1 MMDAKSGVFAS
12 NKRTQHN
19 FKTQERLE
27 AGIELFGWEV
37 KAIRSRTF
45 SFGDSYCRFYGTDF
59 YVVQMSIGPYA
70 FAHASDEELK
80 RRRRLLLHRREL
92 VRIASLISQQ
102 GLTVVPVSL
111 SFSEGGFVKVE
122 LAVGK
127 FMATKGSRETSERR
141 RVERE
146 MRGYIR

>member
-1 MMDAKSGVFAS
+1 MNTASGVFAS
-12 NKRTQHN
+12 NKRIQHN
-19 FKTQERLE
+19 FKLQERLE

-59 YVVQMSIGPYA
+59 YIVQMSIGPYA
-70 FAHASDEELK
+70 FAHMSDEELK

-102 GLTVVPVSL
+102 GLTVVPAAL
-111 SFSEGGFVKVE
+111 SFSDGGFVKVD
-122 LAVGK
+122 LAIGK
-127 FMATKGSRETSERR
+127 FIATKGSRETSERR

-146 MRGYIR
+146 IRGYVR